1 MIFQSAHIILV
12 NKQGNILL
20 TQRQDVPIWVI
31 PGGHLEKGET
41 PKDAAIRELYEET
54 GIKAND
60 VTLIAKYC
68 IRNTTKKFLFSCQMS
83 DNSTIKKSFEV
94 RNARWV
100 NPFKL
105 PAPISLYETKKI
117 NDFLS
122 YNNKVI
128 VRAEFLDKT
137 KELINQLKAPHIL
150 LWILF
155 NLTKNRLTTKTF
167 KI

>member
-20 TQRQDVPIWVI
+20 TQRRDVPVWVI

-41 PKDAAIRELYEET
+41 PKDAVIRELYEET
-54 GIKAND
+54 GIKVND
-60 VTLIAKYC
+60 ATLIAKYC
-68 IRNTTKKFLFSCQMS
+68 IGNTTKKFLFSCQMS
-83 DNSTIKKSFEV
+83 DNPTIKKSFEV

-105 PAPISLYETKKI
+105 PVPISLYETKKI
-117 NDFLS
+117 NDFFS
-122 YNNKVI
+122 FNNKVI
-128 VRAEFLDKT
+128 VRAEFLNKT
-137 KELINQLKAPHIL
+137 KELINQLKTPHIL

-155 NLTKNRLTTKTF
+155 NIIKNRLTTKTF